1 MIYSLINLLAIVGAI
16 ILGLR
21 KNGAF
26 INPQK
31 YFQQMSAIAFIT
43 GIISGVVQG
52 TAYSHGF
59 DFYWWMFSILS
70 FIIIMIVSIVVICVG
85 YIKRSIKRL

>member
-31 YFQQMSAIAFIT
+31 YFQQMSTVAFIT
-43 GIISGVVQG
+43 GTISGVVQG

-70 FIIIMIVSIVVICVG
+70 FIIIMIISIIVIGIG
-85 YIKRSIKRL
+85 YIKRSIKRM